1 MNQGNP
7 GKTQRTV
14 KANRQMLT
22 RLSVFALLMFGFGF
36 AMVPFYE
43 KLCQVTGI
51 NNLLQPNVA
60 KSEVANTQIDKSRWV
75 TLEFDANTHGMPTW
89 QFAPVQRSVRV
100 HPGEMVQIS
109 YEVKNTGNTVIVGQ
123 AIPSYGPK
131 IAAEH
136 VKKLECFC
144 FKQQVLAAGESRQ
157 MPVQFVVDPA
167 LPASVSTVTLSYTF
181 FEVNGANTNAKK
193 AASAPAGTA
202 G

>member
-1 MNQGNP
+1 MTAARTEAA
-7 GKTQRTV
+7 KTQTL
-14 KANRQMLT
+14 K
-22 RLSVFALLMFGFGF
+22 RLSVLALVMFGFSY

-51 NNLLQPNVA
+51 TDLLRADQAPV
-60 KSEVANTQIDKSRWV
+60 NTQIDASRWV
-75 TLEFDANTHGMPTW
+75 TLEFDGNAHGLPW

-100 HPGEMVQIS
+100 HPGEVAHVVF
-109 YEVKNTGNTVIVGQ
+109 EVRNDSANAIVGQ

-131 IAAEH
+131 HAAEF

-144 FKQQVLAAGESRQ
+144 FKQQVLAAGERRE

-167 LPASVSTVTLSYTF
+167 LPASVNTLTLSYTF
-181 FEVNGANTNAKK
+181 FEVKGAN
-193 AASAPAGTA
+193 ASPAAPAAPSGKT